1 MNRLVKWLAG
11 IAAVFCVLFVGI
23 TQIVMPGLLEKA
35 GPYAEKMAAG
45 YVNGTVQLGSVTWPG
60 SNTLLVKDILVRDQ
74 KQQTVATVPEIR
86 VSVNPFKAF
95 SGLEKAVSAI
105 DLERPTVF
113 IKQDKEEHWNYE
125 NLLKPSQSETTPFYG
140 KLNIHQGTAVVQLP
154 EGTWQYQIDGSV
166 DGSYNPAFDLDFR
179 VNAPGME
186 TATVLGSIDNKGV
199 GKIVMKSD
207 RVDLAPYHAL
217 ALRYGGVKEAAGLVT
232 GIDGEWNND
241 GKDTVLRGKC
251 TLQDVRGRYQMNG
264 QELPFRITGNVSS
277 SDHVIT
283 ADKLQVSLNEQDAV
297 LSGAL
302 DIHDPDNPEGHLS
315 LRSDK
320 FTYNGETLK
329 NIEAE
334 AVLAG
339 NKAAVNY
346 FTAAYRDGRISGQ
359 GVYEPASGKL
369 TGAADI
375 RKVTLDGETFN
386 GEKFVLNAG
395 LVPGK
400 PGSAEY
406 QANIAAMIL
415 NAGADMLL
423 LPADLK
429 NPEVAT
435 FYDDYIAGISDRI
448 AAGIISEERLNES
461 VIRVLRLKVKYGIF
475 DIRDPFSGKPPFP
488 EGRPGDRSGEAGS
501 REHQE
506 AACGIAGEAVTLL
519 KNNSRTL
526 PFSAGVGRVALLAP
540 DRETLTTLS
549 HAAER
554 LREEGY
560 LNPDTVITADYY
572 LDPDLTGDELHYP
585 PELRERLSRADAVIG
600 CSALKDGRIPGRSSA
615 SWQALSRAIADTH
628 AGGGR
633 FALLSGNLPYDA
645 ALYPEADA
653 IVLSY
658 LGSGMGIF
666 PDAAEADGRERTD
679 GNCNAIAAMERIFGK
694 GVFRGTLPVN
704 IPEIRELPDGSR
716 IYGTE
721 VLYRRG
727 FREKGESSPQVSE

>member
-1 MNRLVKWLAG
+1 MMSGSRGFPIIMRGIGRLSAAISDHDNRGKEMGYLKFFLAAAFLLLPYAGGPEQKAPGISGTGGTGVSYLLDRKTEQRISDLVKVMSRDERISQL
-11 IAAVFCVLFVGI
+11 IIPAARTWKGSPVTDLDAV
-23 TQIVMPGLLEKA
+23 PGLREI
-35 GPYAEKMAAG
+35 
-45 YVNGTVQLGSVTWPG
+45 LGRHG
-60 SNTLLVKDILVRDQ
+60 
-74 KQQTVATVPEIR
+74 
-86 VSVNPFKAF
+86 
-95 SGLEKAVSAI
+95 
-105 DLERPTVF
+105 
-113 IKQDKEEHWNYE
+113 
-125 NLLKPSQSETTPFYG
+125 
-140 KLNIHQGTAVVQLP
+140 
-154 EGTWQYQIDGSV
+154 
-166 DGSYNPAFDLDFR
+166 
-179 VNAPGME
+179 
-186 TATVLGSIDNKGV
+186 
-199 GKIVMKSD
+199 
-207 RVDLAPYHAL
+207 
-217 ALRYGGVKEAAGLVT
+217 YGGLIFYAANLKDNEHAAGLLKDLQKMGRERAGSAVHIPYFTLLDQEGGPVT
-232 GIDGEWNND
+232 RLRHGTRMTGSMAIGATSAAAANAELTGRIIGEELSALGFNVNLAPVIDVNMNPANPVIGVRSFSDDPGVVAGLGIAYARGVSA
-241 GKDTVLRGKC
+241 GGVIPAFKHYPGHGDTVTDSHRGLPLSYKPRAELMRSDLIPFREAVRNGADMIMTAHIASPGADEPQVLGDGIATGYYPAAMSRVMIADILRG
-251 TLQDVRGRYQMNG
+251 
-264 QELPFRITGNVSS
+264 ELGYDGVVI
-277 SDHVIT
+277 SD
-283 ADKLQVSLNEQDAV
+283 
-297 LSGAL
+297 AL
-302 DIHDPDNPEGHLS
+302 EM
-315 LRSDK
+315 
-320 FTYNGETLK
+320 
-329 NIEAE
+329 EA
-334 AVLAG
+334 
-339 NKAAVNY
+339 
-346 FTAAYRDGRISGQ
+346 
-359 GVYEPASGKL
+359 
-369 TGAADI
+369 
-375 RKVTLDGETFN
+375 
-386 GEKFVLNAG
+386 VLNAG

-475 DIRDPFSGKPPFP
+475 DIRDPFSGKTPFP